1 MNKNKTRIEQVAKSI
16 IISLM
21 LLVSSVASAQLNTD
35 RVMNIGRNALYFED
49 YVLAIQYFNQV
60 IKVKPYMAEPY
71 FLRGAAKLSLDDYKG
86 AEEDCS
92 ICIEY
97 NPFIIGAYHVRG
109 VARQN
114 LGDNLG
120 AIADYNKALE
130 YMPEDKTFLL
140 NKAIAQAEE
149 KQFASADSTY
159 SKLIE
164 LHPGYYNAYMSRSQ
178 YRIQNADTLGA
189 LADVERALEIDKY
202 TSYGYAQRA
211 MITYMLGQDKTKSLA
226 DMDKAIKIDP
236 RILSYYINRA
246 VMRYNLDDLRGSM
259 ADYNHV
265 VEQEPTNTLALY
277 NRALLRTQVGEYN
290 DAIEDFTR
298 VLNQRPND
306 IFAVYNR
313 AMLYDRLSMYR
324 KAVKDYT
331 RVIEEYPNYA
341 AVYFARSEALRKL
354 GDIKGGKKDFDYA
367 MQLEDEAKKQAATT
381 DSIATE
387 HSEEKVRRESDKN
400 INKFDRLLVSDD
412 TSIKTGYEST
422 IRGRVQDNK
431 YKLKIEP
438 QVTITYYEQPTQLN
452 LPKKYYRQLEELN
465 RAKILPRSL
474 KLTNHEASLDSIK
487 IARHFASIADNTKL
501 IDINPNNAVPYMSRA
516 IDFMLIQDFNGAIED
531 LTRITSAS
539 DNFIF
544 AYFLRAVVRYKRIEY
559 MLSSTNVDD
568 KPTSHI
574 GDNMLSAPM
583 LNNKAISLEYEMVLR
598 DYDKVI
604 EIDPTFPYSYYNRA
618 NIRCEQKD
626 FNGAIADYTKSI
638 SLNPDFAE
646 AYFNRALVY
655 TYIGDNAKAIS
666 DLSKAGELGMVP
678 AYNVIKLISEN

>member
-1 MNKNKTRIEQVAKSI
+1 MNKNRNKIVRVVKSI
-16 IISLM
+16 IIIIM
-21 LLVSSVASAQLNTD
+21 LTITLPVTAQLNTD

-49 YVLAIQYFNQV
+49 YILAIQYFNQV

-71 FLRGAAKLSLDDYKG
+71 FLRGAAKLSLEDYKG

-92 ICIEY
+92 ICIDY

-114 LGDNLG
+114 LGNNQG
-120 AIADYNKALE
+120 AIEDYNKALE

-149 KQFASADSTY
+149 KQYTQADSTY
-159 SKLIE
+159 AKLIE
-164 LHPGYYNAYMSRSQ
+164 LHPNYYNAYMSRSQ
-178 YRIQNADTLGA
+178 YRVQNADTLGA

-202 TSYGYAQRA
+202 TSYAYAQRA
-211 MITYMLGQDKTKSLA
+211 MLSFMIGKDKEASIA

-236 RILSYYINRA
+236 AILSYYINRA
-246 VMRYNLDDLRGSM
+246 VMRYHINDLRGSM

-265 VEQEPTNTLALY
+265 VEKEPSNTLALY
-277 NRALLRTQVGEYN
+277 NRGLLRMQVGEYN
-290 DAIEDFTR
+290 DAIEDFTSLLK
-298 VLNQRPND
+298 VRPND

-331 RVIEEYPNYA
+331 VVIEEYPNYA
-341 AVYFARSEALRKL
+341 PVYFARSEALRKL
-354 GDIKGGKKDFDYA
+354 GDIKGGKKDFDKA
-367 MQLEDEAKKQAATT
+367 MQLEEEAKNNATQADTT
-381 DSIATE
+381 LQET
-387 HSEEKVRRESDKN
+387 EKVRRESDKN
-400 INKFDRLLVSDD
+400 INKFNRLLVSDD
-412 TSIKTGYEST
+412 TTIKTGYQSN

-438 QVTITYYEQPTQLN
+438 QFTLTYYEQPSQLN
-452 LPKKYYRQLEELN
+452 LPKKYYRELDELN
-465 RAKILPRSL
+465 RARILPRQL
-474 KLTNHEASLDSIK
+474 KLTNHESSLDSLK

-539 DNFIF
+539 SDFIF

-559 MLSSTNVDD
+559 MLSSSTLQTM
-568 KPTSHI
+568 PGAHI
-574 GDNMLSAPM
+574 GDNMLSAPT
-583 LNNKAISLEYEMVLR
+583 LNNKAITLEYEMVLR

-604 EIDPTFPYSYYNRA
+604 AIDPTFPYSYYNRA

-626 FNGAIADYTKSI
+626 FTGALEDYTKAI
-638 SLNPDFAE
+638 QLNPDFAE

-655 TYIGDNAKAIS
+655 TYVGQNDKAIT